1 MATLWKG
8 ETEKAIRNF
17 PISGERVPLGVV
29 HMLARIKA
37 EAARVNSELGGLDA
51 DRARRIADAAEA
63 VAAGQH
69 DDQFPIDVFQT
80 GSGTSTN
87 MNVN

>member
-8 ETEKAIRNF
+8 ETEKAIHNF

-29 HMLARIKA
+29 HMLARLKA
-37 EAARVNSELGGLDA
+37 EAARVNAELGELDA

-63 VAAGQH
+63 VATGRH

-80 GSGTSTN
+80 G
-87 MNVN
+87 